1 MSRDLINPVIEG
13 SSNFMSESSSRYI
26 ITLPSL
32 VAVGTVVV
40 EIWCLLWLRC
50 NIPHSL
56 TQIRHYCLSLKPMTC
71 HSHTYEILRRGHN
84 FLSLR
89 PMKDSRSW
97 SHVSTR
103 QLTELSSETADKKK
117 KVMAITKRF
126 VLHTNAKNNV
136 LRRIAYFFTHV
147 S

>member
-56 TQIRHYCLSLKPMTC
+56 TQIRHYSLSLKPMTC

-84 FLSLR
+84 FLSLC

-103 QLTELSSETADKKK
+103 QLTELSSETTDKKK
-117 KVMAITKRF
+117 KSNGNYKAFCV
-126 VLHTNAKNNV
+126 
-136 LRRIAYFFTHV
+136 THKCKK
-147 S
+147 